1 MGFCSGVL
9 LPSRGEQLLPAPCC
23 AGDGDGANALL
34 PSRTPQQTPPAV
46 CNGNGKSHTLSK
58 PNPLQQRDANSPAA
72 YSPTWGCTAS
82 HQPAWERLWP
92 RPLVLLGS
100 IKPFAAALLAN
111 TTVLPTNGC
120 SARHVCCEEGD
131 PSTGRGWELS
141 SGLSCST
148 QASVRAGLPRAV
160 PQAGRG
166 EAWGPPVWGGH
177 GVGQEYTAHKAG
189 EKRTG
194 KRIKKESVKKPRE
207 TRSSGKNSL
216 EGKGWML
223 PNSLTDAPRRTP
235 DTRVGS
241 AALTSAPRRTATRV
255 GRPPTP
261 PHGHRGYR
269 GHPLPRAALGG
280 LQSGPRDGAGHS
292 QLCTRRPSPEAEHG
306 DVQGGDGLGGGWGGG
321 CSHPAPPHHG
331 FSIPGLW
338 PGGARRA
345 SAPPAVCTQP
355 GSGEWPTGPL

>member
-23 AGDGDGANALL
+23 ARDGDGANALL

-92 RPLVLLGS
+92 LLGS

-194 KRIKKESVKKPRE
+194 KRIKKERVKKPRE

-269 GHPLPRAALGG
+269 GHPLPRAALVG